1 MTTSIEQHM
10 ATELISFSP
19 EDDILHAMRVLLDK
33 KISGAPVLD
42 ESEKLVGIL
51 SMKDC
56 MEIVYNTAYH
66 QDWGGQ
72 VEQYMAREVEHI
84 EAGTSVLDV
93 AEKFLHSSFRRF
105 PVLRDGQLVGQI
117 QDFLS
122 GWQVAG
128 HSWGHPVAVTVGID
142 GNLYLSD
149 EDAQSIYQIS
159 WKQLEE

>member
-42 ESEKLVGIL
+42 ESGKLIGIL

-66 QDWGGQ
+66 QDWGGK
-72 VEQYMAREVEHI
+72 VEQYMSREVEHI
-84 EAGTSVLDV
+84 EADTSILTA
-93 AEKFLHSSFRRF
+93 AEKFLNSNFRRF
-105 PVLRDGQLVGQI
+105 PVLRNGQLIGQI
-117 QDFLS
+117 SRHDILRALDQ
-122 GWQVAG
+122 
-128 HSWGHPVAVTVGID
+128 
-142 GNLYLSD
+142 LYI
-149 EDAQSIYQIS
+149 QSTQ
-159 WKQLEE
+159 